1 MLICNLKILIILDP
15 IECINDWSC
24 PDFLACGDDQYCV
37 DPPCPNCAVNA
48 QQKYSNHTCLCSC
61 PPFSVGDPY
70 IEGCQRQG
78 EMNFSPSK

>member
-1 MLICNLKILIILDP
+1 MAPLNILIILDP
-15 IECINDWSC
+15 IECIDDLSC
-24 PDFLACGDDQYCV
+24 PDLLACGDDKNCV

-48 QQKYSNHTCLCSC
+48 QQKHSNNTCLCYC